1 MSTDPWQLLGTARTV
16 LAVHAHPDDESLSTG
31 ALLAALA
38 ADGTR
43 VVLVTATRGE
53 EGEIVPGAVPTGT
66 SAPSEIRG
74 RRSTRDRR
82 AGDPERH
89 DAARARGRRHC
100 RYRDS
105 GMAWVREAR
114 RPLLDAGDGFSLLP
128 LSGADDLVP
137 SSSSP
142 VGRADRL

>member
-53 EGEIVPGAVPTGT
+53 EGEIVAEDL
-66 SAPSEIRG
+66 AHL
-74 RRSTRDRR
+74 STDES
-82 AGDPERH
+82 PNFV
-89 DAARARGRRHC
+89 
-100 RYRDS
+100 S
-105 GMAWVREAR
+105 G
-114 RPLLDAGDGFSLLP
+114 LLTRISQMKAT
-128 LSGADDLVP
+128 V
-137 SSSSP
+137 
-142 VGRADRL
+142 V